1 MTVIL
6 LRTLHLSGKRMISS
20 KKRGDRV
27 PRGTGEKRM
36 KGLQQAQ
43 IGINGKFFCVIY
55 LGSAI
60 RYRWTEIKA
69 DNFIY
74 IWAVHC
80 DKGKWCHLSQKS
92 DKGMNSTAKT
102 QILYP
107 SKEITLSTST
117 IWLKILWNVM
127 TQDMVCW
134 DYKTLSFL
142 SIFSFGASFLSR
154 TGSLICNC

>member
-1 MTVIL
+1 
-6 LRTLHLSGKRMISS
+6 MISS

-60 RYRWTEIKA
+60 RYRRTEIKA

-74 IWAVHC
+74 IRAVHC

-107 SKEITLSTST
+107 SKQITLSTST
-117 IWLKILWNVM
+117 I
-127 TQDMVCW
+127 
-134 DYKTLSFL
+134 
-142 SIFSFGASFLSR
+142 
-154 TGSLICNC
+154 

>member
-1 MTVIL
+1 
-6 LRTLHLSGKRMISS
+6 MISS

-27 PRGTGEKRM
+27 PREIGEKRM

-74 IWAVHC
+74 I
-80 DKGKWCHLSQKS
+80 
-92 DKGMNSTAKT
+92 
-102 QILYP
+102 
-107 SKEITLSTST
+107 
-117 IWLKILWNVM
+117 
-127 TQDMVCW
+127 
-134 DYKTLSFL
+134 
-142 SIFSFGASFLSR
+142 
-154 TGSLICNC
+154 